1 MTFKLN
7 PEVRKIISPV
17 ILVFPDG
24 SQKEYE
30 CGSQVADAGFDHRYI
45 IESLKAEDGVVILT
59 LAEQKIQGVNWTGEE
74 EVSFF

>member
-30 CGSQVADAGFDHRYI
+30 CGSQVADAVFDRRYSI
-45 IESLKAEDGVVILT
+45 SGIKAANNSIILT
-59 LAEQKIQGVNWTGEE
+59 VQEAEYLNGTD
-74 EVSFF
+74 SFF